1 MSYRKSKKYFQ
12 NIKLYGVIGAAV
24 IMAMSV
30 TACSTAANAASSTEA
45 TQTADATASA
55 NGIYS
60 YDDMFTNRDLDVGYE
75 ESEAVHINLAD
86 DFTTLTMGD
95 DEEETSVSGVTV
107 DGNVIT
113 ITEEGT
119 YILSGTLT
127 EGQVIVDADDAKV
140 QLVLDNADITCASS
154 AAIYVKSADK
164 TFITLAEGSE
174 NILMNT
180 AEYEAIDDN
189 NIDAVIFSK
198 DDLTLNGNGT
208 LTINSE
214 YGHGI
219 VSKDDLKLTSG
230 TYNITAASHA
240 LSGKDSVRIAGGTF
254 NLVSGKDGIHSEN
267 TDDEEKGFVY
277 IAGGDYS
284 IESTGDGI
292 DASYVVQIDDGT
304 FDITAGGGAENS
316 TKTHNDMMGG
326 GPGGAPDGGNGG
338 PGGDGNAPQMGETP
352 SGDSSDSST
361 DRPTPPDKTDS
372 DSSDSSNG
380 SGQTPPE
387 KPDGAPGGNAG
398 SSDSTDKQTPPEK
411 PSGDTSN
418 DGNTQQAPDTT
429 TVSTESTGQDS
440 AAAADSTTTDNTA
453 DGATTDD
460 STTEDS
466 ISTKG
471 IKADGAIYVNGGTFN
486 VDSADDS
493 VHSNSD
499 VTLNAGTYTLSTGD
513 DGVHS
518 DEALLVNGGT
528 ITISKCYEGLE
539 GLTVTINDGDID
551 ITSDDDGINAA
562 GGNDA
567 SGFGGMGGDGFMGM
581 KAPGDT
587 DSADDDNV
595 QNDTS
600 TDEMWMEINGGS
612 IHVLAGGDGL
622 DSNGDLTINGG
633 EVYIDGP
640 SDNGNSAIDYGDR
653 SSCYINGGT
662 VVAIGSSGMAEE
674 ISDESD
680 QQVAFVKLDSQMQAG
695 DVTLT
700 DSDGNVIVS
709 YTALKAYDCVIISTK
724 DLTEGQ
730 TYTLTTS
737 GTETE
742 VSL

>member
-30 TACSTAANAASSTEA
+30 TACSTAANAASNSEA

-86 DFTTLTMGD
+86 DSTTLTMGD

-338 PGGDGNAPQMGETP
+338 PGGDGNAPQMGEAP
-352 SGDSSDSST
+352 DSDSSDSST
-361 DRPTPPDKTDS
+361 DRPTPPDKTGS
-372 DSSDSSNG
+372 DASDSSNG
-380 SGQTPPE
+380 NGQTPPE
-387 KPDGAPGGNAG
+387 MPDGAPGENAG
-398 SSDSTDKQTPPEK
+398 STDSGDKQTPPEK

-429 TVSTESTGQDS
+429 TVSTESTDQDS
-440 AAAADSTTTDNTA
+440 AVADGTTGDNVANDNT
-453 DGATTDD
+453 TSD
-460 STTEDS
+460 STTEDTA
-466 ISTKG
+466 STKG

-486 VDSADDS
+486 IDSADDS

-499 VTLNAGTYTLSTGD
+499 VTLNAGTYTISTGD

-518 DEALLVNGGT
+518 DTALLVNGGT
-528 ITISKCYEGLE
+528 ITISESYEGLE

-551 ITSDDDGINAA
+551 ITASDDGINAA
-562 GGNDA
+562 GGNDG

-595 QNDTS
+595 ENDTS

-724 DLTEGQ
+724 NLTEGQ

>member
-1 MSYRKSKKYFQ
+1 MSYRRSKKYFQ

-30 TACSTAANAASSTEA
+30 TACSTAANAASDTEA
-45 TQTADATASA
+45 TQTADATASP

-60 YDDMFTNRDLDVGYE
+60 YDDMFTTRDLDVGYE

-86 DFTTLTMGD
+86 DSTTLTMGD

-107 DGNVIT
+107 DGNIIT

-119 YILSGTLT
+119 YILSGILT

-154 AAIYVKSADK
+154 AAIYVKNAKK
-164 TFITLAEGSE
+164 TFITLADGSE

-208 LTINSE
+208 LTINSG

-230 TYNITAASHA
+230 IYNITAASHA

-254 NLVSGKDGIHSEN
+254 NLVSGKDGINSEN

-326 GPGGAPDGGNGG
+326 GPGG
-338 PGGDGNAPQMGETP
+338 DGNAPQIGEEP
-352 SGDSSDSST
+352 GGDSSG
-361 DRPTPPDKTDS
+361 
-372 DSSDSSNG
+372 SSNG

-387 KPDGAPGGNAG
+387 KPDGAPGENAG
-398 SSDSTDKQTPPEK
+398 NIDSGDKQTPPEK

-418 DGNTQQAPDTT
+418 DGNTQQAPDAT
-429 TVSTESTGQDS
+429 TVSTESTDQDS
-440 AAAADSTTTDNTA
+440 AAADGTTSDN
-453 DGATTDD
+453 ATNGNNTSGSATSN
-460 STTEDS
+460 STTEDTA
-466 ISTKG
+466 STKG

-486 VDSADDS
+486 IDSADDS

-518 DEALLVNGGT
+518 DAALLVNGGT
-528 ITISKCYEGLE
+528 ITISESYEGLE

-551 ITSDDDGINAA
+551 ITASDDGINAA
-562 GGNDA
+562 GGNDE

-587 DSADDDNV
+587 KSADNDNV
-595 QNDTS
+595 ESDTS

-633 EVYIDGP
+633 EVYVYGP

-662 VVAIGSSGMAEE
+662 VVALGSSGMAEE

-680 QQVAFVKLDSQMQAG
+680 QQTAFVKLDSQMQAG